1 MITVKFKNP
10 QEVKVKIAK
19 KGNNLKDFAEEN
31 GISQSYLSQLLN
43 GTHNPS
49 VKMAYKIARGLNAE
63 LEEIFL
69 ISNIDISIKEVSQ

>member
-43 GTHNPS
+43 GAHNPS

-69 ISNIDISIKEVSQ
+69 ISNVDISIKGVSQ